1 MAKVNARA
9 KVHKPL
15 LGMPPLQTDEP
26 PPTLDQIDIC
36 IEQKKRKKMDAMGIE
51 PMTIHKI
58 V

>member
-1 MAKVNARA
+1 
-9 KVHKPL
+9 
-15 LGMPPLQTDEP
+15 MPPLQTDEP